1 MDIPK
6 PCPFCGSDFIEE
18 NESRVRCVCG
28 ARIDSSMFFKP
39 DALEKWNTRP
49 SYDAL
54 LSVLR
59 QCVEALEWYA
69 DHNTWRN
76 AECDRLN
83 GAGGFFPYGIESCP
97 IADDLGEHTQA
108 ALAAAVPYLERR
120 EGEG

>member
-49 SYDAL
+49 PYDSL
-54 LSVLR
+54 LASVAKR
-59 QCVEALEWYA
+59 EREAFVEGARWAWGGPEDEA
-69 DHNTWRN
+69 S
-76 AECDRLN
+76 AE
-83 GAGGFFPYGIESCP
+83 AE
-97 IADDLGEHTQA
+97 A
-108 ALAAAVPYLERR
+108 ARR
-120 EGEG
+120 YKEE